1 MSAVVRIACEEWRQ
15 WGRSRLAVMTLGVFA
30 ALLVVTTFL
39 TATDMIDARHD
50 RLHQQA
56 EAEQT
61 FLNQPARHPHRMVH
75 YGHYVFRAPPPLAV
89 FDPGVDSVTGQ
100 SLFLEGHRQNAAM
113 FADARA
119 QARTGG
125 FGILTPAKL
134 YFLFLPLLL
143 IALGHAVILRER
155 EARTLGPLLSQG
167 VSGPTLFAG
176 KLTSLAALI
185 GVLSVPALITSIVGI
200 MLGEPPLTAI
210 MLYLATTLYLCV
222 WGALIVLV
230 SILAKSRGIALGTL
244 LLIWFVT
251 ALIVPRIGVAVA
263 TITSPV
269 DGKIVTDMK
278 MKEDIIRDGDPH
290 NAADPAFAQLR
301 ANLLAEYDVATVEE
315 LPINFRGVVAG
326 KGEENLTKTL
336 NAYANR
342 RMNSE
347 IAQSGTLAAFGWVS
361 PYIAASTSARHL
373 AGTDLA
379 THHRFMREAEALR
392 FDFVQSLNRAQAEKM
407 SYAVDVGRNASQAA
421 FDLTRV
427 DPENWKVLDE
437 FRFVPDTA
445 AMRLDRGSSGLMA
458 LILWLAALL
467 VAGFIS
473 ARRLAP

>member
-1 MSAVVRIACEEWRQ
+1 MSAVTRIAREEWRQ
-15 WGRSRLAVMTLGVFA
+15 WGRSRLAVATLGVFA
-30 ALLVVTTFL
+30 VLLVVTTLL

-61 FLNQPARHPHRMVH
+61 FLDQPARHPHRMVH

-125 FGILTPAKL
+125 FGTLTPAKL

-167 VSGPTLFAG
+167 VSGQALLAG
-176 KLTSLAALI
+176 KLTALVGLI
-185 GVLSVPALITSIVGI
+185 GVLSAPAFITSLIGVA
-200 MLGEPPLTAI
+200 LGEPLLTAI
-210 MLYLATTLYLCV
+210 MLYLGTTLYLCV
-222 WGALIVLV
+222 WGALIALV
-230 SILAKSRGIALGTL
+230 SLVAKSRGIALGGL
-244 LLIWFVT
+244 LFIWFIT
-251 ALIVPRIGVAVA
+251 ALILPRIGVAAA
-263 TITSPV
+263 TTLTPV

-301 ANLLAEYDVATVEE
+301 ANLLAEYNVATIEE
-315 LPINFRGVVAG
+315 LPVNFRGVVAG

-336 NAYANR
+336 NVYAER
-342 RMNSE
+342 RMGSE
-347 IAQSGTLAAFGWVS
+347 IAQSNTLAAFGWLS

-379 THHRFMREAEALR
+379 THHRFMREAEVVR
-392 FDFVQSLNRAQAEKM
+392 YDFVQSLNKAQAEKL
-407 SYAVDVGRNASQAA
+407 SYAVDAGRNASAAA

-437 FRFVPDTA
+437 FRFVPDPPAT
-445 AMRLDRGSSGLMA
+445 RLGRGTSGLMA
-458 LILWLAALL
+458 LFLWLGVLL
-467 VAGFIS
+467 GLGFIS